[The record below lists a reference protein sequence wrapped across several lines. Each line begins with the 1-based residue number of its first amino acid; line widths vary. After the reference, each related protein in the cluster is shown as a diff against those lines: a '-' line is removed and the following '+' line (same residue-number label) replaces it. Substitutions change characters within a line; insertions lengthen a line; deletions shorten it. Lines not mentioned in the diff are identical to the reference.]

1 MAPDA
6 STSAIP
12 VAVVSGASGFIAT
25 ELVSQ
30 LLSKGYEVRGTV
42 RDPNNQAKVAHL
54 VQLGQ
59 ALPGKLTLH
68 AADLLKKGSF
78 DKVVDGAHFVFHT
91 ASPFQRDVEDPQK
104 DLVDP
109 ALMGT
114 RNVLSAAVKSKAT
127 VKRVVLTSSFAAVK
141 SNQKGPSNGKLF
153 TEDDWNVESKCDKAG
168 AYSHSKTVAEQA
180 AWEIAKKDDLDLC
193 VINPTFV
200 LGPVISDR
208 TDATSI
214 KSVKGLLEGTQDS
227 LMPWVCDVRDI
238 ARAHIRAAE
247 IPAAEG
253 RHIVSQGSTV
263 PTKRL
268 VDALS
273 KAFPDLKFPSVK
285 DEASKEVID
294 NTKAVKDLGLELHS
308 PEESICDMART
319 LFALGIAAPITK

>member
-1 MAPDA
+1 MAPEA
-6 STSAIP
+6 HTSGIP

-30 LLSKGYEVRGTV
+30 LLAKGYEVRGTV

-68 AADLLKKGSF
+68 AADLLKEGSF

-91 ASPFQRDVEDPQK
+91 ASPFQTDVKDPQK

-109 ALMGT
+109 ALLGT
-114 RNVLSAAVKSKAT
+114 KNVLNAAVKSKAT
-127 VKRVVLTSSFAAVK
+127 VKRVVLTSSFAAVAK
-141 SNQKGPSNGKLF
+141 QEKGPSNGKLY
-153 TEDDWNVESKCDKAG
+153 TEEDWNNESKPDKAG
-168 AYSHSKTVAEQA
+168 GYRYSKTVAEQA
-180 AWEIAKKDDLDLC
+180 AWEIAKKEDLDLC

-200 LGPVISDR
+200 LGPVISER

-214 KSVKGLLEGTQDS
+214 KNVKDLLEGTKDTI
-227 LMPWVCDVRDI
+227 MPWVCDVRDI
-238 ARAHIRAAE
+238 ARGHIRAAE
-247 IPAAEG
+247 IPEAKG
-253 RHIVSQGSTV
+253 RHLVTQGATV

-273 KAFPDLKFPSVK
+273 KAFPDFKFPSVK
-285 DEASKEVID
+285 KEASKDVID
-294 NTKAVKDLGLELHS
+294 NSKAIKELGLVLHD

-319 LFALGIAAPITK
+319 LFALGIAKPVRK